1 MSHNHLS
8 NMLFEPVPQPDSL
21 PLLGGLNFAV
31 GFQKPPGAAIG
42 SPNHVLND
50 HSYWCAMDPSACEN
64 GEPRLDK
71 TGSCKSWHERKVGQR
86 YKDAERLDIPLFIS
100 EFGTCFTDGPC
111 QQEISQLAEI
121 ADDYLIGWSFW
132 KFKTMK
138 EVEADSFG
146 HINYGI
152 YDLDGT
158 LQ

>member
-1 MSHNHLS
+1 
-8 NMLFEPVPQPDSL
+8 
-21 PLLGGLNFAV
+21 
-31 GFQKPPGAAIG
+31 
-42 SPNHVLND
+42 
-50 HSYWCAMDPSACEN
+50 MDPSACEN

-71 TGSCKSWHERKVGQR
+71 TGSCKNWHERKVGQR